1 MNRRKKDLNTIYISE
16 RMQEALRN
24 IARCPLTE
32 VVAPMGYGKTTAV
45 GWYLK
50 DRAEAERAVII
61 RISIYSDNKQIFWKS
76 TQKAFSEA
84 GFPLLSEYEF
94 PSELS
99 ESVMLAEDICSM
111 LDIDRAC
118 YIFIDD
124 FHSIFMYGD

>member
-50 DRAEAERAVII
+50 DRAEVERAVII
-61 RISIYSDNKQIFWKS
+61 RISIYSDN
-76 TQKAFSEA
+76 
-84 GFPLLSEYEF
+84 
-94 PSELS
+94 
-99 ESVMLAEDICSM
+99 
-111 LDIDRAC
+111 R
-118 YIFIDD
+118 
-124 FHSIFMYGD
+124 